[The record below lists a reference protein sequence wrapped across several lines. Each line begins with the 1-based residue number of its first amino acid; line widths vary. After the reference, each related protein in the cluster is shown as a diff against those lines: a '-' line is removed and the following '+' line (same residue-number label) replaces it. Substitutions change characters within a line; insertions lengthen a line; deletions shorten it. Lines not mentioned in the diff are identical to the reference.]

1 MSPARQHR
9 DRLAASAATSPATPI
24 AAKREG
30 GQPSSA
36 PAIPEMTPARVHRV
50 AAIVAGAE
58 TSPAEM
64 IAAQLGS
71 DPAAAQIQLRLVH
84 DKRTL
89 KDMHSIERKID
100 AKRLMIVEYR
110 DWCDT
115 IMASTRTAGLA
126 EEVLPTMMVWSID
139 IADWDRALDLAA
151 YVLEH
156 DVPLPKQYQRTAPAL
171 ITEEVAL
178 AALNMQTARKAFPL
192 EVLERVEELTGD
204 YDMHDQ
210 IRAKLMKAIGAE
222 LMRGDVK
229 EMAPDAIERSLTYL
243 RRAHSLDSRVGVTT
257 MVRGLEKALKLATES
272 ATPPAPPE
280 ATEATDT
287 TEITNTD
294 TAGTAG

>member
-58 TSPAEM
+58 TSPTEM
-64 IAAQLGS
+64 LAAQLGS

-100 AKRLMIVEYR
+100 AKRLMVAEYR

-115 IMASTRTAGLA
+115 IMAATRTAGLA

-139 IADWDRALDLAA
+139 IAEWDRALELAA

-171 ITEEVAL
+171 ITEEVAS
-178 AALNMQTARKAFPL
+178 AALKLQAAREPFPI
-192 EVLERVEELTGD
+192 EVLQRVEDLTAD

-229 EMAPDAIERSLTYL
+229 ALAPDVIEGSLTYL
-243 RRAHSLDSRVGVTT
+243 RRAQSLDSRVGVTT

-272 ATPPAPPE
+272 ATPPAPP
-280 ATEATDT
+280 APPAATDT
-287 TEITNTD
+287 NDTPNND